1 MIKFSGGDFMQ
12 KNVVRGYLMVIASA
26 VIYGCMPL
34 MAKYIYADGVTP
46 TTLVF
51 LRNLLALPSLGVLAL
66 IQSKTL
72 KTDIKKIPYIS
83 LLAAFGCCITPLL
96 LFSSYNHIASG
107 TATVI
112 HFIYPAAVVVGVW
125 LVSKKRP
132 AASVLLSVLLCV
144 VGIALFYNPSEAF
157 NLKGGLLA
165 LMSGFTFAFYIILL
179 QRFDNS
185 RIKGFLFSF
194 YIALSSAVIM
204 LVFALAT
211 STLALPQTL
220 AGWGLCLLFA
230 TAVTTGAVVLFQ
242 QGTFIIGGERASI
255 LSTLEPITSLIIGFA
270 IFNEALGVRSIVGSV
285 LVILASILIAAK
297 K

>member
-1 MIKFSGGDFMQ
+1 MQ
-12 KNVVRGYLMVIASA
+12 KNLLKGYIMVIVSA

-34 MAKYIYADGVTP
+34 MAKYIYADGVNP

-51 LRNLLALPSLGVLAL
+51 LRNLLALPSLGALAL
-66 IQSKTL
+66 VQSKTL
-72 KTDIKKIPYIS
+72 KTDIKKIPCIS
-83 LLAAFGCCITPLL
+83 LLSAFGCCITPLL

-112 HFIYPAAVVVGVW
+112 HFIYPAAVVIGAW
-125 LVSKKRP
+125 IVSRQRP
-132 AASVLLSVLLCV
+132 AATVLLSVMLCV
-144 VGIALFYNPSEAF
+144 VGIALFYNPDEAF
-157 NLKGGLLA
+157 NLTGGALA
-165 LMSGFTFAFYIILL
+165 LVSGFTFAFYILLL

-185 RIKGFLFSF
+185 KIKGFLFSF

-211 STLALPQTL
+211 NTLSLPQTL
-220 AGWGLCLLFA
+220 TGWGLCLLFA

-270 IFNEALGVRSIVGSV
+270 VFHEALVTRSIIGSV
-285 LVILASILIAAK
+285 LVIVASILIAAK

>member
-1 MIKFSGGDFMQ
+1 MQ
-12 KNVVRGYLMVIASA
+12 KNIFHGYVMVIASA

-34 MAKYIYADGVTP
+34 MAKYIYADGVNP

-72 KTDIKKIPYIS
+72 KIESKKIPYIA

-112 HFIYPAAVVVGVW
+112 HFIYPAAVVLGTWV
-125 LVSKKRP
+125 VSRKRP
-132 AASVLLSVLLCV
+132 AISVLLSVLLCV
-144 VGIALFYNPSEAF
+144 VGIALFYNPNESF
-157 NLKGGLLA
+157 NLTGGLLA
-165 LMSGFTFAFYIILL
+165 LVSGLTFAFYIIIL

-194 YIALSSAVIM
+194 YIALSSAVLM
-204 LVFALAT
+204 LVFALLT
-211 STLALPQTL
+211 NTLALPESLT
-220 AGWGLCLLFA
+220 GWGLCLLFA

-270 IFNEALGVRSIVGSV
+270 VFHEALGARSIIGSIF
-285 LVILASILIAAK
+285 VILASILIAIK

>member
-1 MIKFSGGDFMQ
+1 MQ
-12 KNVVRGYLMVIASA
+12 KNIFKGYIMVIVSA

-51 LRNLLALPSLGVLAL
+51 LRNLLALPSLSILAL

-72 KTDIKKIPYIS
+72 KADIKKLPSVS

-112 HFIYPAAVVVGVW
+112 HFIYPAAVVLGAW
-125 LVSKKRP
+125 IVSRKRP
-132 AASVLLSVLLCV
+132 ATTVLLSVVLCV
-144 VGIALFYNPSEAF
+144 VGITLFYNPDEGF
-157 NLKGGLLA
+157 NLTGGVLA
-165 LMSGFTFAFYIILL
+165 LISGLTFAFYILLL
-179 QRFDNS
+179 QRFDSS
-185 RIKGFLFSF
+185 RMNGFLFSF
-194 YIALSSAVIM
+194 YIALSSTVIM
-204 LVFALAT
+204 LVYALIT
-211 STLALPQTL
+211 NTLALPQTL
-220 AGWGLCLLFA
+220 TGWALCLLFA

-255 LSTLEPITSLIIGFA
+255 LSTLEPITSIIVGFA
-270 IFNEALGVRSIVGSV
+270 VFHETLGAKSIVGSV
-285 LVILASILIAAK
+285 FVILASILIASK
-297 K
+297 KEAN

>member
-1 MIKFSGGDFMQ
+1 MPNKLF
-12 KNVVRGYLMVIASA
+12 KGYIMVIVSA

-34 MAKYIYADGVTP
+34 MAKYIYADGVNP
-46 TTLVF
+46 TTLVL
-51 LRNLLALPSLGVLAL
+51 LRNLLALPSLGALSL

-72 KTDIKKIPYIS
+72 KVDIKKLPYVG

-112 HFIYPAAVVVGVW
+112 HFIYPAAVVLGVW
-125 LVSKKRP
+125 IVSRKRP
-132 AASVLLSVLLCV
+132 AASVLLSVMLCV
-144 VGIALFYNPSEAF
+144 VGIALFYNPSEGF
-157 NLKGGLLA
+157 NLTGGALA
-165 LMSGFTFAFYIILL
+165 LISGLTFAFYIILL
-179 QRFDNS
+179 QRFDNT
-185 RIKGFLFSF
+185 RINGFLFSF

-204 LVFALAT
+204 LVYALIT
-211 STLALPQTL
+211 NTLALPQTL
-220 AGWGLCLLFA
+220 TGWALCLLFA

-270 IFNEALGVRSIVGSV
+270 VFHEALGIKSIIGSIF
-285 LVILASILIAAK
+285 VILASILIAAK
-297 K
+297 KEAK